1 MIHSALIRPSS
12 IAVVGA
18 SNDTTKPGGKVLKNL
33 LDGGGMAGGGLAGRP
48 GATAPSG
55 HPPGQLSIYPVNP
68 REDRVQGIPAYS
80 SVQELPTTDL
90 AILAIPAIH
99 CGPAMQTLAAEK
111 QTRGFIVLSA
121 GFSEEGAAGAE
132 LERQLAEIADRHG
145 ASLIG
150 PNCIGLLTPHYNGVF
165 TTPIPRLVPGGC
177 DLISGSGAT
186 AVFIM
191 ESGLTKGLTFS
202 RVFSV
207 GNGAQNGVE
216 EVLEYLDLTWSPDS
230 PDSRSPKLLYIEG
243 IRDPR
248 KLLHHARSLVEKGC
262 PVAAVKAGSSDA
274 GSRAATSHTGA
285 LADSDVAVDALFR
298 KAGIVRC
305 YSREELTTM
314 AAVFSLPRPRGKRIA
329 VITHAGGP
337 AVMLTDALSTG
348 GLEVPQL
355 SGPAADRL
363 KERLFP
369 GSSVA
374 NPIDFLATG
383 TAEQLG
389 TIIDACETDFD
400 TVDAMVV
407 IFGSPGLVPVD
418 RAYDVLSDRM
428 NRCTKPIYPV
438 LPSVVNAAG
447 EMERFVQKG
456 YPFFP
461 DEVALGR
468 ALAAVTAAVA
478 TVPTEAAATTALPN
492 QETAPASSPP
502 PLPDRAPEPAR
513 ERLLSILGGKP
524 EPGAYLPPE
533 KVRALL
539 DAAGI
544 PGIPETVA
552 ATEGEA
558 RAAAAELGYPVV
570 MKVVGPIH
578 KSDVGGVIT
587 DIHTDDAVAESFTRI
602 MAIDGAESVLL
613 QPMITG
619 PELFAGATSEGEYG
633 HLLVTGLGGIFVEV
647 LRDVRHALAPVTF
660 TEALQMIRSL
670 RSYPLIQG
678 IRGRSGADENAFA
691 AILVALSDLVTAL
704 PEIAEMDLNP
714 LIADERS
721 GGTRIVAVDARIRLS
736 AEPAGPGEVAASP
749 DHGGPG

>member
-18 SNDTTKPGGKVLKNL
+18 SNDTTKPGGKVLANL
-33 LDGGGMAGGGLAGRP
+33 LAGGGMAGGGSSDLGKTDGPAAAS
-48 GATAPSG
+48 GAAAPSG
-55 HPPGQLSIYPVNP
+55 PPPRQVAIYPVNP
-68 REDRVQGIPAYS
+68 REDRVQGLRAYP
-80 SVQELPTTDL
+80 SVEELPTVDL
-90 AILAIPAIH
+90 AILAIPAAH
-99 CGPAMQTLAAEK
+99 CAGAMRILAEK
-111 QTRGFIVLSA
+111 KNTRGFIVLSA

-150 PNCIGLLTPHYNGVF
+150 PNCIGVLTPHYNGVF

-186 AVFIM
+186 AVFIV
-191 ESGLTKGLTFS
+191 ESGLKKGLAFS

-216 EVLEYLDLTWSPDS
+216 EVLEHLDETWSPDG
-230 PDSRSPKLLYIEG
+230 PDSTSPKLLYIES
-243 IRDPR
+243 IRNPG

-305 YSREELTTM
+305 YSREDLTTM
-314 AAVFSLPRPRGKRIA
+314 AAVFSLPRPRGKGIA

-337 AVMLTDALSTG
+337 AVMLTDALSAG
-348 GLEVPQL
+348 GLDVPQL
-355 SGPAADRL
+355 SGPAAERL
-363 KERLFP
+363 KEKLFP

-389 TIIDACETDFD
+389 IIIDACEKDFD
-400 TVDAMVV
+400 TIDAMVV
-407 IFGSPGLVPVD
+407 IFGSPGLFPVD
-418 RAYDVLSDRM
+418 AAYDVLSDRLKS
-428 NRCTKPIYPV
+428 CTKPIYPV
-438 LPSVVNAAG
+438 LPSVVNAG
-447 EMERFVQKG
+447 REMEAFVRKG
-456 YPFFP
+456 HPFFP

-468 ALAAVTAAVA
+468 ALTAV
-478 TVPTEAAATTALPN
+478 AATTELRA
-492 QETAPASSPP
+492 AMSSPTP
-502 PLPDRAPEPAR
+502 VAAAPGPSRPSR
-513 ERLLSILGGKP
+513 ERLLSIIGATDGGG
-524 EPGAYLPPE
+524 PGRDNYLPPE
-533 KVRALL
+533 AVAAIL
-539 DAAGI
+539 DEAGI
-544 PGIPETVA
+544 SRLPETIATTKDETVA
-552 ATEGEA
+552 AA
-558 RAAAAELGYPVV
+558 DRFGYPVV
-570 MKVVGPIH
+570 MKVVGPLH

-587 DIHTDDAVAESFTRI
+587 DIRTAEAVGDAYTRI
-602 MAIDGAESVLL
+602 MAIDGATSVLL
-613 QPMITG
+613 QPMVTG
-619 PELFAGATSEGEYG
+619 PELFAGITAEKEYG

-647 LRDVRHALAPVTF
+647 LRDVRHALTPVTHA
-660 TEALQMIRSL
+660 EALQMIHSL

-678 IRGRSGADENAFA
+678 IRGHSGADENTFA
-691 AILVALSDLVTAL
+691 AILVALSDLVMAL

-736 AEPAGPGEVAASP
+736 AGPSDTTRLAGTT
-749 DHGGPG
+749 DHGGTR